1 MLNPEGFLS
10 TDKKVQLRPYVAPI
24 AKQYELTT
32 DNEIVNSATGTL
44 VVDSESYY
52 NYFLIAFKD
61 VKTNKIITFE
71 PPFNSR
77 KLSWIMHNYRTVGF
91 NSISYDLLMIWCS
104 YANQDTNTLQQ
115 LSMDIIYNKM
125 KKKELIN
132 KYNFV
137 IYPTNHIDLI
147 EICPLKGSLKLYGAR
162 LHSPRIQDLPFDV
175 NNDIEPAQIPII
187 RDYCINDLD
196 ETHRLFDFLKERLDL
211 RQSMSIEYKENL
223 MSKSDA
229 QIAEKVISKEIQKLV
244 GKYPKRPTIP
254 TGTKYNYIIP
264 DFINYRLP
272 QLQQML
278 EKVRNTKF
286 EIIEPYGIGLPKELS
301 NLSIQINKGVYRMGI
316 GGLHSFEKNV
326 AYKSTNDLYIIDRDV
341 ASYYPSIILT
351 QKLYPNHMGIS
362 FLEVYKN
369 LVSRRL
375 QAKKSGNKT
384 VDKGLKLS
392 INGTFGKLNSMWS
405 SLYSPDLF
413 LQVVLTG
420 QLSLLMLIEM
430 IEITGIKI
438 ISANTDGVVILCPHS
453 HRERLRKIIFEWER
467 LTNFITEE
475 TLYSAYYA
483 RDVNAYFA
491 VKLDGTVKVKGP
503 YSEIGSATGT
513 QLDVNPSSLICSD
526 AVKLLLTKEIPIE
539 ETILNCKDI
548 TRFICVRNVKGGAH
562 KDNKYLGKVIRW
574 AYFKNEIGTIN
585 YILTGNKVPDTEGA
599 RPLMELPSIFPNDI
613 DYTKYIN
620 MTIEILNEIA
630 YYPKKQLEFMFSHNS
645 T

>member
-10 TDKKVQLRPYVAPI
+10 IDKKVQLRPYMAPTS
-24 AKQYELTT
+24 KQYELMS
-32 DNEIVNSATGTL
+32 DNEIVNGASGTL

-104 YANQDTNTLQQ
+104 YDNQDTNVLQQ
-115 LSMDIIYNKM
+115 LSQNIIYGAM
-125 KKKELIN
+125 RKKELLD

-137 IYPTNHIDLI
+137 IYPTKHIDLI
-147 EICPLKGSLKLYGAR
+147 EVCPLKGSLKLYGAR

-175 NNDIEPAQIPII
+175 SADLPLEQIPVV

-211 RQSMSIEYKENL
+211 RQSMSIEYNEDL
-223 MSKSDA
+223 TSKSDA
-229 QIAEKVISKEIQKLV
+229 QIAEKVISKEVQKLV
-244 GKYPKRPTIP
+244 GKYPKRPIIP
-254 TGTKYNYIIP
+254 TGTQYNYIIP

-341 ASYYPSIILT
+341 ASYYPAIILN
-351 QKLYPNHMGIS
+351 QKLYPDHMGVA
-362 FLEVYKN
+362 FLEVYKS
-369 LVSRRL
+369 LVERRL
-375 QAKKSGNKT
+375 QAKKAGNKT
-384 VDKGLKLS
+384 TDKGLKVA

-405 SLYSPDLF
+405 TLYAPNLF

-420 QLSLLMLIEM
+420 QFSLLLLIEM
-430 IEITGIKI
+430 LNWTKLKLFQLIQMVLLFYAHNIKKMI
-438 ISANTDGVVILCPHS
+438 I
-453 HRERLRKIIFEWER
+453 
-467 LTNFITEE
+467 
-475 TLYSAYYA
+475 
-483 RDVNAYFA
+483 
-491 VKLDGTVKVKGP
+491 
-503 YSEIGSATGT
+503 
-513 QLDVNPSSLICSD
+513 Q
-526 AVKLLLTKEIPIE
+526 
-539 ETILNCKDI
+539 
-548 TRFICVRNVKGGAH
+548 
-562 KDNKYLGKVIRW
+562 
-574 AYFKNEIGTIN
+574 
-585 YILTGNKVPDTEGA
+585 
-599 RPLMELPSIFPNDI
+599 
-613 DYTKYIN
+613 
-620 MTIEILNEIA
+620 
-630 YYPKKQLEFMFSHNS
+630 
-645 T
+645 

>member
-1 MLNPEGFLS
+1 MLNPDGFLS
-10 TDKKVQLRPYVAPI
+10 IDKKVQLQPYVAPI
-24 AKQYELTT
+24 AKQYELAT
-32 DNEIVNSATGTL
+32 DEEIVNGAGGTL

-52 NYFLIAFKD
+52 NYFLIAFKN

-91 NSISYDLLMIWCS
+91 NSINYDLLMIWYS
-104 YANQDTNTLQQ
+104 YANQSTFALQQ
-115 LSMDIIYNKM
+115 LSQNIIYGVM
-125 KKKELIN
+125 RKKELLD

-147 EICPLKGSLKLYGAR
+147 EVCPLKGSLKLYGAR

-175 NNDIEPAQIPII
+175 SADLPLEQIPIV

-196 ETHRLFDFLKERLDL
+196 ETHRLFDFLKEMFDL
-211 RQSMSIEYKENL
+211 RQSMSIEYNEDL
-223 MSKSDA
+223 MSKSNA
-229 QIAEKVISKEIQKLV
+229 QIAEKVISKEVQKLV
-244 GKYPKRPTIP
+244 GKYPKRPIIP
-254 TGTKYNYIIP
+254 IGTQYNYIIP

-286 EIIEPYGIGLPKELS
+286 KITEPYGIGLPKEFFYL
-301 NLSIQINKGVYRMGI
+301 LIQINKGIYRMGI

-341 ASYYPSIILT
+341 ASYYPSIILN
-351 QKLYPNHMGIS
+351 QKLYPDHMGIA
-362 FLEVYKN
+362 FLEVYKS
-369 LVSRRL
+369 LVERRL

-384 VDKGLKLS
+384 ADKGLKVA
-392 INGTFGKLNSMWS
+392 INGTYGKLNSMWS
-405 SLYSPDLF
+405 TLYAPNLF

-420 QLSLLMLIEM
+420 QLSLLLLIEW
-430 IEITGIKI
+430 IEMNGIEI
-438 ISANTDGVVILCPHS
+438 ISANTDGIVILCPQYKYDNLQ
-453 HRERLRKIIFEWER
+453 RIIYEWE
-467 LTNFITEE
+467 TATGFITEE
-475 TLYSAYYA
+475 TRYNAYYA
-483 RDVNAYFA
+483 RDVNGYFA
-491 VKLDGTVKVKGP
+491 VRDDGTIKLKGP
-503 YSEIGSATGT
+503 WSEIGSATGT
-513 QLDVNPSSLICSD
+513 KLDVNPNALICTD
-526 AVKLLLTKEIPIE
+526 AVSKLLGKGIPIE

-548 TRFICVRNVKGGAH
+548 TRFVCVRNVKGGAH

-599 RPLMELPSIFPNDI
+599 RPLMELLDKFPEDLNYQWYI
-613 DYTKYIN
+613 DKTKKILY
-620 MTIEILNEIA
+620 EIG
-630 YYPKKQLEFMFSHNS
+630 YYKKQEQLKLFI
-645 T
+645 